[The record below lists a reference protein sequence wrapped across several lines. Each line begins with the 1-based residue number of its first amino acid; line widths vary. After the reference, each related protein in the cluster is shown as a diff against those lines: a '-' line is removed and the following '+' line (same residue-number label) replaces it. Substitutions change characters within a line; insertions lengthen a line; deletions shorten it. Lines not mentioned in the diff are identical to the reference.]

1 MEKSESIKELAKALC
16 KAQGELGHAKKDS
29 VNPHFRSKY
38 SDISEVI
45 DTIKPVFTANGLSF
59 LQMPSMEGNLLTLNT
74 MLLHTSGEYVCEVA
88 KTPVSKQDPQ
98 GVLAAITY
106 LRRGALTA
114 FSGLSQEDDDGNT
127 ASKPDHDYSPAR
139 ARNSAITSH
148 PRLNMPPSK
157 GVATHNEPTVFN
169 RPDDAPPPHTDD
181 DIPDWMLDEQPSGV
195 LGSQEPEKTYHY
207 KPPFDKKDRA
217 KALGCRWN
225 AELKTWDSKTQIPE
239 FDAYIK

>member
-59 LQMPSMEGNLLTLNT
+59 LQMPSMEGNILTLTT
-74 MLLHTSGEYVCEVA
+74 MILHASGEYVSEVA
-88 KTPVSKQDPQ
+88 KTPISKQDPQ
-98 GVLAAITY
+98 GVGAGITY
-106 LRRGALTA
+106 LRRFALSA
-114 FSGLSQEDDDGNT
+114 FSGLAQEDDDGNT

-139 ARNSAITSH
+139 ARNSAPVAQPKPTFQTPKQIT
-148 PRLNMPPSK
+148 
-157 GVATHNEPTVFN
+157 ADE
-169 RPDDAPPPHTDD
+169 PPPHTDD
-181 DIPDWMLDEQPSGV
+181 DIPDWMLDTEPPAV
-195 LGSQEPEKTYHY
+195 LDTQEPEKTYHY

-225 AELKTWDSKTQIPE
+225 SEKKTWDSKTQIPE